1 MKLYVETKDNVK
13 FLTMLERHFKNM
25 SLGDLSTTLETIPS
39 MMNSLRL
46 IWVISH
52 HCNKEGTRMLSL
64 LCLIAE
70 EIADQVAKLINIRAI
85 FRRKYA
91 HAMQTVQLGK
101 KVLDS
106 WKYTY
111 KEVRSRIEHSD
122 NNERWEFR
130 PQDLFGRTE
139 YMSKICDDLY
149 KVAKT
154 LDQFDKFLGKEL
166 RSVTD
171 DPGID
176 VVMEDVKGLIPPLK
190 NLKFNIFD
198 PRPPYKK
205 SWNHAMQSFDNKVRE
220 IEKRAA
226 TLIDTS
232 FVQLRSAEA
241 AFHLLQNFRNI
252 QSREAI
258 QKRMMEKFTNI
269 LTQYDSEIDE
279 VRAGCAKFAEA
290 EALGLDE
297 AQLDDLPCAL
307 N

>member
-154 LDQFDKFLGKEL
+154 LDQLDKFLGKEL
-166 RSVTD
+166 RSGRRRTGHRLGREGRQELHFAAEEPQVQHLR
-171 DPGID
+171 PAPA
-176 VVMEDVKGLIPPLK
+176 VQEELE
-190 NLKFNIFD
+190 
-198 PRPPYKK
+198 PR
-205 SWNHAMQSFDNKVRE
+205 HAV
-220 IEKRAA
+220 
-226 TLIDTS
+226 L
-232 FVQLRSAEA
+232 
-241 AFHLLQNFRNI
+241 
-252 QSREAI
+252 
-258 QKRMMEKFTNI
+258 
-269 LTQYDSEIDE
+269 
-279 VRAGCAKFAEA
+279 
-290 EALGLDE
+290 
-297 AQLDDLPCAL
+297 
-307 N
+307 